1 MAVKQ
6 NVAKISVFSNAS
18 LLIMKIVIGVSI
30 NSVSVLSEAIH
41 SGIDLLAALIALFAV
56 YQSEKPPD
64 EEHQFGHGKFENVAG
79 FVEALLIFGAAT
91 WIVWEAA
98 QKIATKEPV
107 VEPLWGLAV
116 MTVSGT
122 VNLVVSSVLMKTARL
137 TDSVALEADAWH
149 LRTDVY
155 TSFGVG
161 VGLLLLWVTGSQIF
175 DPLLAIGVALLIIK
189 TSFELAKRAF
199 LPLLDTCLP
208 EEEIRMIREILEQH
222 RNDYIEF
229 RNLRTRKAG
238 SERHIDFH
246 LVVPRDRRISEV
258 HELCQQIERSI
269 QQRFPGSSVL
279 IHLEPSEVEKEVDN

>member
-1 MAVKQ
+1 VTAKQ
-6 NVAKISVFSNAS
+6 NAAKISVYSNTF
-18 LLIMKIVIGVSI
+18 LLIMKIIVGGLI

-41 SGIDLLAALIALFAV
+41 SGMDLLAALIAFFAV
-56 YQSEKPPD
+56 SQSEKPPD

-79 FVEALLIFGAAT
+79 FVEAILIFGAAL

-98 QKIATKEPV
+98 QKIITKEPV
-107 VEPLWGLAV
+107 AEPLWGLAV
-116 MTVSGT
+116 MMISGT
-122 VNLVVSSVLMKTARL
+122 VNIVVSSVLMKTARS

-161 VGLLLLWVTGSQIF
+161 LGLFLLLITGFQIF

-189 TSFELAKRAF
+189 ASFELMKKAF
-199 LPLLDTCLP
+199 FPLLDTCLP
-208 EEEIRMIREILEQH
+208 EDEIMAIKKILERH
-222 RNDYIEF
+222 CNDYVEF
-229 RNLRTRKAG
+229 KNLRTRKAG

-246 LVVPRDRRISEV
+246 LVVPGNCTVSEI

-269 QQRFPGSSVL
+269 QESFPGASVL
-279 IHLEPSEVEKEVDN
+279 IHLEPGEGEKEAHE

>member
-1 MAVKQ
+1 MTAKQ
-6 NVAKISVFSNAS
+6 NAAKISVYSNTF
-18 LLIMKIVIGVSI
+18 LLIMKIIVGGLI

-41 SGIDLLAALIALFAV
+41 SGMDLLAALIAFFAV
-56 YQSEKPPD
+56 SQSEKPPD

-79 FVEALLIFGAAT
+79 FVEAILIFGAAL

-98 QKIATKEPV
+98 QKIITKEPV
-107 VEPLWGLAV
+107 AEPLWGLAV
-116 MTVSGT
+116 MMISGT
-122 VNLVVSSVLMKTARL
+122 VNIVVSSVLMKTARS

-161 VGLLLLWVTGSQIF
+161 LGLFLLLITGFQIF

-189 TSFELAKRAF
+189 ASFELMKKAF
-199 LPLLDTCLP
+199 FPLLDTCLP
-208 EEEIRMIREILEQH
+208 EDEIMAIKKILERH
-222 RNDYIEF
+222 CNDYVEF
-229 RNLRTRKAG
+229 KNLRTRKAG

-246 LVVPRDRRISEV
+246 LVVPGNCTVSEI

-269 QQRFPGSSVL
+269 QESFPGASVL
-279 IHLEPSEVEKEVDN
+279 IHLEPGEGEKEAHE